1 MTVTLASCATN
12 TGSLNSAARM
22 AESPNYADGHFIN
35 LEPFPKPTLGKTL
48 KIFSRFITETR
59 VNGVPEQPLPLE
71 PMSAAQLAAR
81 LSNDTAVYRM
91 GHSTLLLTLESEFWL
106 TDPIFSDR
114 ASPVQWAGPKR
125 FHPVPIDPAELPPIK
140 GVIIS
145 HDHYDH
151 LDKGTIK
158 MLHSKVEAF
167 YVPLGVG
174 QYLLEWGVPVEK
186 IHEFDWWQEHQV
198 GNVTLVSTP
207 SNHFSGRGLLDGNTT
222 LWSSWVI
229 KTPKHNLFFSGDSG
243 YFNGFK
249 TIGEKYGPFDLTMME
264 NGAYD
269 PMWEHVHMTPEQSLQ
284 AHMDLNGKVM
294 LPIHNGTFELAF
306 HAWTDPFERLGAL
319 AAEAG
324 QIMATPIMGQRW
336 QLNEAVPQ
344 LAWWRMEPET
354 NEAAESFAESSAD
367 KPLEVIQEGAL

>member
-1 MTVTLASCATN
+1 MTVTLASCASN
-12 TGSLNSAARM
+12 PHPLDSEQRM
-22 AESPNYADGHFIN
+22 AASANYADGHFVN
-35 LEPFPKPTLGKTL
+35 SEPFPRPGLGKTL
-48 KIFSRFITETR
+48 QIFSRFITEPR
-59 VNGVPEQPLPLE
+59 VNGVPETALPLT
-71 PMSAAQLAAR
+71 PMSAGQLAAQ
-81 LSNDTAVYRM
+81 LSSDTSVYRM
-91 GHSTLLLTLESEFWL
+91 GHSTLLLTLENEFWL

-125 FHPVPIDPAELPPIK
+125 FHPVPMDPAELPPIK

-158 MLHSKVEAF
+158 MLHHKVDAF

-174 QYLLEWGVPVEK
+174 QHLLDWGVPAEK
-186 IHEFDWWQEHQV
+186 IREFDWWQEHQV

-284 AHMDLNGKVM
+284 AHMDLKGKVM

-306 HAWTDPFERLGAL
+306 HAWTDPFERLSAL

-324 QIMATPIMGQRW
+324 QVMATPLMGQRW
-336 QLNEAVPQ
+336 QLNDTVPQ
-344 LAWWRMEPET
+344 LAWWRLDP
-354 NEAAESFAESSAD
+354 ESSDGTERLAETAPE
-367 KPLEVIQEGAL
+367 KPLTPVPDGTL